1 MAMTQHYTLGI
12 DMGASSV
19 KVVALGTGAAA
30 VEGAGAGGRAGRA
43 LEHAA
48 AALR

>member
-30 VEGAGAGGRAGRA
+30 AEGVSVPCTANLPGGLAS
-43 LEHAA
+43 
-48 AALR
+48 